1 MIPDIGDEFLMEFPL
16 PPGLQEAYGKE
27 SMIVEAI
34 YEGVL
39 DDVAVELARTNEGL
53 KEMYYIVEY
62 TEHHIVKFAG
72 DRWVNDL
79 LNIDPDKITF
89 FFFF

>member
-1 MIPDIGDEFLMEFPL
+1 M
-16 PPGLQEAYGKE
+16 QEAYGKE
-27 SMIVEAI
+27 SMIVEAT
-34 YEGVL
+34 YEGTL
-39 DDVAVELARTNEGL
+39 NDVAVELARTNEGL
-53 KEMYYIVEY
+53 KEMYYIVEN

-89 FFFF
+89 SPLI

>member
-39 DDVAVELARTNEGL
+39 DV
-53 KEMYYIVEY
+53 
-62 TEHHIVKFAG
+62 
-72 DRWVNDL
+72 L
-79 LNIDPDKITF
+79 LF
-89 FFFF
+89 LSLLGALLLRLC